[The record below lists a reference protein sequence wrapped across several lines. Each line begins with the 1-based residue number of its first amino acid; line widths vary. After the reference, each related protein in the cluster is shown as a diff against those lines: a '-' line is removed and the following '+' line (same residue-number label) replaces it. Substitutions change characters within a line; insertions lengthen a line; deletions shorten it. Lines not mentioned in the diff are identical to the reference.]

1 MDHQPVYL
9 KDYEKPSHQIESVE
23 LTFDLSEER
32 TRVYSKMIV
41 VKNGDSNTLKLDGED
56 LTFVSLLVNG
66 EEVKYTLTDDGLEF
80 DVNDRSIVEVENEIN
95 PKTNTRLMG
104 LYMTDGIFCSH
115 NEPQGFRRITYFLD
129 RPDVMAKY
137 KVKIIADKRF
147 KCLLSNGNK
156 IAEGEEGDRHWAEW
170 EDPFPKPSYLFA
182 MVAGDLGMIEDH
194 FVTMSGRDVKLEIY
208 CEKGNEERLLWSMES
223 LKAAMKWDEERFGRE
238 YDLDQFMIVA
248 VSSFNAGAMENKGL
262 NIFNTVALLADKD
275 ISTDANLTYVQRVV
289 AHEYFH
295 NWTGDRVTLRDWFQ
309 LTLKEGL
316 TVFRDKEFTSDLN
329 LRAVKRIEDVTALRT
344 VQFAEAAGPMAHPIQ
359 PDSFIEI
366 DNFYTS
372 TVYEKGAEVIGMIFT
387 LLGKECFRLG
397 MDKYFELYDG
407 RAVTTDEFVHAME
420 LVSKRDLSQF
430 KKWYK
435 NIKTPVLKCE
445 WNQGLLTVKQGDDP
459 LHFPLRVNGQVFEVR
474 ASEESFPI
482 DGSKPPSINQGFS
495 APIIVDANYTK
506 EERIYLMIHDSDA
519 FNRWDAGQELLTQ
532 LMLTHEVDE
541 DYVKAFGEL
550 LATRPLAQMLILPS
564 EEILAQRQDVI
575 DFTENFNTREAYLR
589 AIAKRYEKEL
599 LGYYHEYNEPYVF
612 EPEAVKRRSFKNACL
627 SLLGRIGHSDLLL
640 KQYMEA
646 DNMTDRFAALSA
658 LSKQE
663 SFEASRALADYYKR
677 YRGDDLPL
685 LKYFAIVASSPL
697 DGTLERV
704 KEVMNLPEF
713 DIEVPNHSRM
723 LFGSFTQNLNQFH
736 RAEGY
741 AFIADR
747 IIELDGINPH
757 VAARLCSAFRK
768 YKYLDSERKAL
779 MKQEM
784 KRILKVEGLSANVY
798 EVVSKSLKAG

>member
-9 KDYEKPSHQIESVE
+9 KDYQKPSHQIESVE

-56 LTFVSLLVNG
+56 LTFVSLHVDG
-66 EEVKYTLTDDGLEF
+66 EEVKYQLTDDGLEF
-80 DVNDRSIVEVENEIN
+80 DVGERSIVEVENEIN
-95 PKTNTRLMG
+95 PRENTQLMG

-137 KVKIIADKRF
+137 KVKIIADKQF

-194 FVTMSGRDVKLEIY
+194 FVTMNGREVLLEIY
-208 CEKGNEERLLWSMES
+208 CEKGNEDRLKWSMES
-223 LKAAMKWDEERFGRE
+223 LKESMKWDEERFGRE
-238 YDLDQFMIVA
+238 YDLDRFMIVA

-262 NIFNTVALLADKD
+262 NIFNTIALLADKD

-289 AHEYFH
+289 GHEYFH

-329 LRAVKRIEDVTALRT
+329 LRSVKRIEDVSALRT

-407 RAVTTDEFVHAME
+407 QAVTTNEFVHAME
-420 LVSKRDLSQF
+420 LVSKRDLTQF

-435 NIKTPVLKCE
+435 NVETPVVKCE

-459 LHFPLRVNGQVFEVR
+459 LHFPLRVNGQVFEVKE
-474 ASEESFPI
+474 SEESFPI

-495 APIIVDANYTK
+495 APIIVDADYTM
-506 EERIYLMIHDSDA
+506 EERMHLMLHDEDS
-519 FNRWDAGQELLTQ
+519 FNQWDAGQELATQ
-532 LMLTHEVDE
+532 LMLTHAVDDE
-541 DYVKAFGEL
+541 YVAAFGEL
-550 LATRPLAQMLILPS
+550 LATRPLGHLLALPS

-575 DFTENFNTREAYLR
+575 DFTDNFNTREAYIR
-589 AIAKRYEKEL
+589 AIGQKYEKEL
-599 LGYYHEYNEPYVF
+599 LDYYHEYDEAYVF

-627 SLLGRIGHSDLLL
+627 NILARIGHSDLLL

-646 DNMTDRFAALSA
+646 DNMTDRFAALSC

-663 SFEASRALADYYKR
+663 SPESAQAMADYYNRFK
-677 YRGDDLPL
+677 GDDLPM
-685 LKYFAIVASSPL
+685 LKYFAVIASSPVDGAL
-697 DGTLERV
+697 DRI
-704 KEVMNLPEF
+704 KEVMKLPEF
-713 DIEVPNHSRM
+713 DIEVPNHSRT
-723 LFGSFTQNLNQFH
+723 LFGAFTRNLNQFH
-736 RAEGY
+736 TADGY

-747 IIELDGINPH
+747 IIEIDGINSH
-757 VAARLCSAFRK
+757 VAARLCTAFRK
-768 YKYLDSERKAL
+768 FKYLDADRKAL
-779 MKQEM
+779 MKKEM
-784 KRILKVEGLSANVY
+784 ERILKVKGLSANVY
-798 EVVSKSLKAG
+798 EVVSKSLAAG